1 VVNDGFGADDED
13 AVVRELV
20 FEPVWQFDLRNLAA
34 FLPAEGSFGL
44 SLLGLVAV
52 FDDRIFGY
60 EDEIGFAFFE
70 FDLIGRAEI
79 ERPERGGRRVA
90 SKVAPASSLFVHRQD
105 ACTTLTGQAVLRGFG
120 EICCPNSCGA
130 SK

>member
-1 VVNDGFGADDED
+1 MVNDGFGADDED

-20 FEPVWQFDLRNLAA
+20 FEPVWQFALRNLAA

-44 SLLGLVAV
+44 SLLGLVVV

-79 ERPERGGRRVA
+79 ERPVRRFERRR
-90 SKVAPASSLFVHRQD
+90 
-105 ACTTLTGQAVLRGFG
+105 AC
-120 EICCPNSCGA
+120 
-130 SK
+130 